1 MTAVV
6 VVASAVAGWVAVAV
20 VEAAAGAPVA
30 SGFMPEAPEA
40 AVVELSSERVEAME
54 AVEAVGAVGIGVV
67 CSAAAGRTTAWR
79 SAASLLVVD
88 GAP

>member
-1 MTAVV
+1 MV

-30 SGFMPEAPEA
+30 SGFMPEA

>member
-1 MTAVV
+1 M

-30 SGFMPEAPEA
+30 SGFMPEAPEAPEA